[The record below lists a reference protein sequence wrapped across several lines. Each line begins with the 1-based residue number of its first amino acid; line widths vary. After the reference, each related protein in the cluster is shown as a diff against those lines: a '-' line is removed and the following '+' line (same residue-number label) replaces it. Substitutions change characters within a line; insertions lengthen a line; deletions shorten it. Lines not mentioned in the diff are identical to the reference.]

1 MLWFNEKKAKSV
13 NFVED
18 DAPPRARMRGPRRRE
33 ALRKEEN
40 HGLEEATTDLPEAT
54 A

>member
-18 DAPPRARMRGPRRRE
+18 DAPLARGCGGRAVGRR
-33 ALRKEEN
+33 
-40 HGLEEATTDLPEAT
+40 
-54 A
+54 

>member
-18 DAPPRARMRGPRRRE
+18 DAPPRARMRGRAVGRR
-33 ALRKEEN
+33 
-40 HGLEEATTDLPEAT
+40 
-54 A
+54 